1 MAFQTGTQVNAA
13 LGRTDFTPFLQGAMQ
28 GAQAQARGAENIA
41 QGLAGLGQQVA
52 GGLERQYKEGKE
64 LKKEERGYKD
74 TIASSKKIMEALKV
88 APNIPDSVK
97 EFLPR
102 LSQTIDN
109 PNVSLSEQAASATM
123 LGNLFGSVLS
133 SGLSQTMQD
142 QSRIDRGTRLGEV
155 LQKYTKP
162 APPLMI
168 AKPGAEAKPI
178 NQTELTSDLL
188 KAGATPEEIA
198 TLSKTLPFAQKQ
210 QLDTALHRNVVST
223 IDAEIKSGILKPQD
237 YEKRYAKLMAN
248 AGRDIQ
254 DRFPAAGTY
263 VRRSDQQGA
272 IQAVRNTNT
281 GQIGTVDQNG
291 KFEPLDSA
299 SMMPMTTS
307 DANVFLDQAGFKKLG
322 DEVVNQEIGIKQIN
336 RFIEGAGNLPQG
348 VDKLTKSASA
358 AIKTIFTKEPLT
370 EEEKELGFS
379 KARQQG
385 LLGALRTTILG
396 PGVLTEIDAQRILDR
411 LGGDITSVATNPAL
425 LKEIVS
431 EVLMDKM
438 AQYEDNLNIYNS
450 HVAGRYG
457 SWGVKQRVRVV
468 PFTESNLASIPP
480 GMDVGIWGAMTP
492 DEKKK
497 FAQPKK

>member
-1 MAFQTGTQVNAA
+1 MAFQTGTQVNPA
-13 LGRTDFTPFLQGAMQ
+13 LGRTDYTPFLQGALQ

-41 QGLAGLGQQVA
+41 AGLAGLGQQI
-52 GGLERQYKEGKE
+52 GQGLERQYKEEKE

-88 APNIPDSVK
+88 APNIPESVK
-97 EFLPR
+97 QFLPQ

-109 PNVSLSEQAASATM
+109 PNVSLSEQAASAAM

-133 SGLSQTMQD
+133 SGLNQTMQD
-142 QSRIDRGTRLGEV
+142 QARIDRNARFGEV

-210 QLDTALHRNVVST
+210 QQDTALHRNVVAT
-223 IDAEIKSGILKPQD
+223 IDAEIKSGITKPQD
-237 YEKRYAKLMAN
+237 YDKRYAKLMAN
-248 AGRDIQ
+248 AGKDIQ

-263 VRRSDQQGA
+263 VRRKDQQGA

-291 KFEPLDSA
+291 KFEPIDSA
-299 SMMPMTTS
+299 TMMPMTTS
-307 DANVFLDQAGFKKLG
+307 DANVFLDQTQFKKLS
-322 DEVVNQEIGIKQIN
+322 DELINQENGVKQIN
-336 RFIEGAGNLPQG
+336 RFIEGVGGLPQG
-348 VDKLTKSASA
+348 IDKLSKSASA

-370 EEEKELGFS
+370 EEEKQLGFS
-379 KARQQG
+379 RARQQG

-411 LGGDITSVATNPAL
+411 LGGDISSVDTNPAL
-425 LKEIVS
+425 LKEIVG
-431 EVLMDKM
+431 EVLADKM
-438 AQYEDNLNIYNS
+438 NQYEENLNIYNT

-457 SWGVKQRVRVV
+457 SWGVGQRKRVV
-468 PFTESNLASIPP
+468 PFTESNLTSIPQ
-480 GMDVGIWGAMTP
+480 GMDFDVWNAMTP

-497 FAQPKK
+497 FSQPKK